1 MLSYQCR
8 LMQNAANPTLMVIK
22 WEMRSTRHCSLLLH
36 TILTFTTSLLHLL
49 LWRLLLR
56 TILTLMMIPWC
67 SLPLPRRLN
76 SMTWRLWRWLQ
87 PYESWGWWTSQ
98 PVQVEGVILKK
109 DGQKSDD
116 APIPTQI
123 WENHFRDTLPPEWPN
138 PIDPSNPGR
147 VYPLHP
153 MWREWLESYREWGI
167 RLWRRNVHRTF
178 WTWLKAKFFPKLCA
192 QLSRT
197 ITYVTLVG
205 RSYQWTRK
213 GQGRY
218 QQDMLDLLNH
228 PKTRKDWDPARECV
242 FKANSC
248 DWWDLR
254 QGSRPFF
261 WCWPSVFVAWARD
274 GQSHYQTHEFPRF
287 TKLQQAPKTPAD
299 QVMCWQKLYKVR
311 ERLYIDVG
319 LVLSLMH
326 MFYVPKGDSDIQ
338 MVYNGAASGIGNQ

>member
-1 MLSYQCR
+1 MDRSVPCPHENGSVMLSYQCR

-36 TILTFTTSLLHLL
+36 MILTFTTSLLHLL

-138 PIDPSNPGR
+138 PTDPSNPGR

-153 MWREWLESYREWGI
+153 MWREWLESYQEWGI
-167 RLWRRNVHRTF
+167 RFWRCNMHRTF

-228 PKTRKDWDPARECV
+228 PKTRKDWDPANV
-242 FKANSC
+242 F
-248 DWWDLR
+248 
-254 QGSRPFF
+254 SRPTLVTGGICDKVLDRSFGAGPP
-261 WCWPSVFVAWARD
+261 CL
-274 GQSHYQTHEFPRF
+274 SHGLGMGSHITRHTSFHDSRSSSKPR
-287 TKLQQAPKTPAD
+287 KLQLT
-299 QVMCWQKLYKVR
+299 R
-311 ERLYIDVG
+311 
-319 LVLSLMH
+319 
-326 MFYVPKGDSDIQ
+326 
-338 MVYNGAASGIGNQ
+338 